1 MILCCTHG
9 LARSGKTTFTKR
21 WKTYQPNRF
30 VVSGDDIRLAIS
42 GQRFNPKIEDYVQTV
57 KKTMIKASL
66 IGGADVMHE
75 GTNTT
80 IKSIK
85 EMESIAIE
93 YGVPLIWIMFETP
106 LEECIRRAVATNQED
121 LIEPLKRMEEQRKE
135 SSLYLID
142 KYSGSDGPL
151 YGNCRQL
158 IDFSVSLMNGMP
170 QISMS
175 CEYRTDDGYS
185 IGYSDKTTSLIR
197 IQY

>member
-1 MILCCTHG
+1 MTLYCTHG

-21 WKTYQPNRF
+21 WKTQSPNRV

-42 GQRFNPKIEDYVQTV
+42 GQRFNPKIEDYVQSV

-66 IGGADVMHE
+66 LNGADVMHE

-80 IKSIK
+80 IRSIN
-85 EMESIAIE
+85 EMETIAKE
-93 YGVPLIWIMFETP
+93 YGVPIIWIMFETP
-106 LEECIRRAVATNQED
+106 LDECIRRAVATNQED

-135 SSLYLID
+135 SSLYLIN
-142 KYSGSDGPL
+142 KYSGIDGPL

-158 IDFSVSLMNGMP
+158 IDFSVSLINGMP
-170 QISMS
+170 HISIS
-175 CEYRTDDGYS
+175 CEYRTDYGSS
-185 IGYSDKTTSLIR
+185 IGYGDKTTSLIR